1 MITSII
7 DEIVRPEGQ
16 AQPLLWMAAG
26 AMLAGAILIVLA
38 GLGSLIGR
46 CVRPPLIVEDLTA
59 DAYGW
64 ELGPLPDLPDS
75 AYPPGATLLDTPH
88 ERGDHSACD
97 RNCAHTL

>member
-1 MITSII
+1 MPPSGEEEIRMITSVI

-26 AMLAGAILIVLA
+26 ALIAGAILIVLA

-64 ELGPLPDLPDS
+64 EL
-75 AYPPGATLLDTPH
+75 LDGDPH

-97 RNCAHTL
+97 RNCAATL